1 MRYRTMLGVV
11 SLVAALGGSA
21 RAEDEDTSPSRRRA
35 ELSWIPGAAREVAH
49 SSSAS
54 RDTGAVAVQLS
65 PYLSATVGGDL
76 AIAAL
81 RLPDITWRL
90 GFFGLIELESSDP
103 LAAGSDGF
111 WGIFPADA
119 VILWRGQYG
128 GSLGVSLDSLAR
140 RWLPPGGALEVTLSF
155 RHESEHFTGSS
166 SETGGRWAGVPDIG
180 NFLMYDVAAR
190 VPAGPLD
197 IEARVQLKMFMP
209 IDGATS
215 YTYGPGLD
223 AVLRWRASER
233 ALPFLSVFF
242 EYLVGGERAD
252 DRDNHLLRA
261 LLGVLLPG
269 RAADVQLFTSLVLGH
284 GKGLLE
290 VRDEFLWGA
299 GLRIVWPPGR

>member
-1 MRYRTMLGVV
+1 
-11 SLVAALGGSA
+11 
-21 RAEDEDTSPSRRRA
+21 
-35 ELSWIPGAAREVAH
+35 
-49 SSSAS
+49 
-54 RDTGAVAVQLS
+54 
-65 PYLSATVGGDL
+65 
-76 AIAAL
+76 
-81 RLPDITWRL
+81 
-90 GFFGLIELESSDP
+90 
-103 LAAGSDGF
+103 
-111 WGIFPADA
+111 
-119 VILWRGQYG
+119 
-128 GSLGVSLDSLAR
+128 
-140 RWLPPGGALEVTLSF
+140 
-155 RHESEHFTGSS
+155 
-166 SETGGRWAGVPDIG
+166 
-180 NFLMYDVAAR
+180 
-190 VPAGPLD
+190 
-197 IEARVQLKMFMP
+197 MFMP